1 MELDTWNWVGG
12 TIPCYSRV
20 VIVNANLMRECLFSL
35 QLCHV
40 AIWGSIASWFIFLL
54 IYCIPGLALYI
65 APDMIGQV
73 WNLTSSRLFNSWY
86 ETSVHVVLFIR
97 LVLTFKSVH
106 DTLVCD
112 HSNESY

>member
-1 MELDTWNWVGG
+1 MSKGRNGTGHLELGMWNSGLLREF
-12 TIPCYSRV
+12 ISV
-20 VIVNANLMRECLFSL
+20 VIVDANLMRECFFSS

-73 WNLTSSRLFNSWY
+73 WNFQDSS
-86 ETSVHVVLFIR
+86 
-97 LVLTFKSVH
+97 
-106 DTLVCD
+106 
-112 HSNESY
+112 

>member
-12 TIPCYSRV
+12 TIPYYFRA
-20 VIVNANLMRECLFSL
+20 VIVDVNLMRECLFSL

-65 APDMIGQV
+65 APDMMGQV
-73 WNLTSSRLFNSWY
+73 WNLFKTLYF
-86 ETSVHVVLFIR
+86 SV
-97 LVLTFKSVH
+97 
-106 DTLVCD
+106 CG
-112 HSNESY
+112 